1 MSLPDPA
8 RKPAAAG
15 PLAIEPPPVDQ
26 TGPAGAPPAAPP
38 PVPPPVAD
46 DALYWPGP
54 DGGAARRALL
64 GAAGAGL
71 IGAAAMAVSRP
82 GLGWLLVALAVGT
95 VAVVVAPRPPAL
107 GTALWGGA
115 ALALAAVAAVR
126 DAGYLVAICVIAA
139 LFAGSLALAG
149 GRTVGGLTA
158 GAFAGTAAAFR
169 ALPWAGRALSGYRAG
184 PRQARIAVSA
194 LVTVALVIV
203 FAALF
208 ASADHT
214 FANVLDVGL
223 PAVDPAAGFQAVLR
237 FLLVGLM
244 ALGAGYLAAGRPRF
258 DQVPPA
264 VPRQV
269 RRAEWVLPLV
279 AVDAVFLAFVAV
291 QVATVAG
298 GPPEDGDYSRYA
310 RAGFWQLDVVTV
322 LTLLVIGV
330 TARVAPRVERIDRLL
345 LRVLLGTLAGC
356 ALAIVASA
364 MRRLSLYEEAYGFTR
379 LRVLVGAVELWLGV
393 VFLLVI
399 LAGVRLRAGWLPR
412 AVLGTG
418 LVALLV
424 VAAVNPDGFIAER
437 NVDRY
442 QRTGDLDTTY
452 LATLSLD
459 AVPALDRLPAG
470 RRDCALWRLYA
481 DLDTPG
487 DDWRSWNLD
496 RQRARTVLDARPVT
510 VTRACF
516 Q

>member
-8 RKPAAAG
+8 QKPAAAG
-15 PLAIEPPPVDQ
+15 PLAIE
-26 TGPAGAPPAAPP
+26 APP
-38 PVPPPVAD
+38 PAGPPPAD
-46 DALYWPGP
+46 WARFGPPPAPPPADWARHWPGP
-54 DGGAARRALL
+54 EDGGARRALL
-64 GAAGAGL
+64 GAGGAGL
-71 IGAAAMAVSRP
+71 VGAAAMTVSRP

-95 VAVVVAPRPPAL
+95 VAVVVARRPPAP

-115 ALALAAVAAVR
+115 ALVLVAVAAIR
-126 DAGYLVAICVIAA
+126 DAGYLVAGCVIAA
-139 LFAGSLALAG
+139 LVAGSLALAG

-184 PRQARIAVSA
+184 RRQARVVVSA
-194 LVTVALVIV
+194 LITVALVSV

-214 FANVLDVGL
+214 FAGVLNAGL
-223 PAVDPAAGFQAVLR
+223 PTVDPAAGFQAVLR
-237 FLLVGLM
+237 FLLIGLI
-244 ALGAGYLAAGRPRF
+244 ALGTGYLAAGRPRF
-258 DQVPPA
+258 DQLPA
-264 VPRQV
+264 AVSRQV
-269 RRAEWVLPLV
+269 RRVEWVLPLV
-279 AVDAVFLAFVAV
+279 AVDAVFLMFVAV

-298 GPPEDGDYSRYA
+298 GPPDDGNYSRYA
-310 RAGFWQLDVVTV
+310 RAGFWQLDVVTA
-322 LTLLVIGV
+322 LTLLVLGV
-330 TARVAPRVERIDRLL
+330 TARVAPRVERVDRLL

-364 MRRLSLYEEAYGFTR
+364 IRRLSLYEEAYGFTR

-399 LAGVRLRAGWLPR
+399 VAGVRLRAGWLPR

-418 LVALLV
+418 LAALLV
-424 VAAVNPDGFIAER
+424 VAAVNPDGFIADR

-442 QRTGDLDTTY
+442 LRTGDLDTKY
-452 LATLSLD
+452 LSTLSLD

-481 DLDTPG
+481 ELGTSG

-496 RQRARTVLDARPVT
+496 RQRARASLDARPVSISA
-510 VTRACF
+510 ACF
-516 Q
+516 R

>member
-8 RKPAAAG
+8 RKEAAVGA
-15 PLAIEPPPVDQ
+15 LA
-26 TGPAGAPPAAPP
+26 AP
-38 PVPPPVAD
+38 PVPPLASG
-46 DALYWPGP
+46 ARYWPGP
-54 DGGAARRALL
+54 EERAGRRALL

-71 IGAAAMAVSRP
+71 VGAAAMVVSRP

-95 VAVVVAPRPPAL
+95 VAVVVARRPPTPATL
-107 GTALWGGA
+107 AEPAPVSVRTSGTALWGGA
-115 ALALAAVAAVR
+115 ALALVAVAAIR
-126 DAGYLVAICVIAA
+126 DAGYLVAICVAA
-139 LFAGSLALAG
+139 AVVAGSLALAG
-149 GRTVGGLTA
+149 GRTVGGLAA
-158 GAFAGTAAAFR
+158 GACAGTAAVFR

-184 PRQARIAVSA
+184 RGQARVAVSMLVTLA
-194 LVTVALVIV
+194 LVTV
-203 FAALF
+203 FATLF

-214 FANVLDVGL
+214 FARVLDAVL
-223 PAVDPAAGFQAVLR
+223 PTVDPAVGFQAVLR
-237 FLLVGLM
+237 FLLIGLI
-244 ALGAGYLAAGRPRF
+244 ALATGYLAAGRPRF
-258 DQVPPA
+258 DQLPPA

-279 AVDAVFLAFVAV
+279 AVDAVFLGFVAV

-298 GPPEDGDYSRYA
+298 GPPDDGDYARYA

-322 LTLLVIGV
+322 LTLLVLGV
-330 TARVAPRVERIDRLL
+330 AARVAPRVERVDRLL

-364 MRRLSLYEEAYGFTR
+364 IRRLSLYEEAYGFTR

-399 LAGVRLRAGWLPR
+399 LVGVRLRGGWLPR

-418 LVALLV
+418 LAALLV
-424 VAAVNPDGFIAER
+424 VAAVNPDGFIADR

-442 QRTGDLDTTY
+442 LRTGDLDTRY
-452 LATLSLD
+452 LSTLSLD

-470 RRDCALWRLYA
+470 PRDCALWRLYA
-481 DLDTPG
+481 GLDDPG

-496 RQRARTVLDARPVT
+496 RQRARTVLTSRPASPT
-510 VTRACF
+510 VACF
-516 Q
+516 R

>member
-8 RKPAAAG
+8 QKPAAAG
-15 PLAIEPPPVDQ
+15 PLAIEPPPA
-26 TGPAGAPPAAPP
+26 GPPPADWARYGPPPAPP
-38 PVPPPVAD
+38 PAD
-46 DALYWPGP
+46 WERYWPGP
-54 DGGAARRALL
+54 EDGAGRRTLL
-64 GAAGAGL
+64 GAVGAGL
-71 IGAAAMAVSRP
+71 VGAAAMAVSRP

-95 VAVVVAPRPPAL
+95 VAVVVAPRPPAP

-126 DAGYLVAICVIAA
+126 DAGYVVAICVIAA

-184 PRQARIAVSA
+184 PRQARVAVSA
-194 LVTVALVIV
+194 LVTVALVSV

-214 FANVLDVGL
+214 FAKVLDVVL

-237 FLLVGLM
+237 FVLVGLM

-264 VPRQV
+264 VPRRV

-298 GPPEDGDYSRYA
+298 GPPDDGNYSRYA

-364 MRRLSLYEEAYGFTR
+364 IRRLSLYEEAYGFTR
-379 LRVLVGAVELWLGV
+379 LRVLVGAVELWLGA

-418 LVALLV
+418 LAALLV

-442 QRTGDLDTTY
+442 QRTGDLDTKY

-496 RQRARTVLDARPVT
+496 RQRARTVLLARPVT